1 MYIIKLVDDFND
13 VIDEIK
19 AESENNMREAARE
32 LALNID
38 VGEKIIVE

>member
-19 AESENNMREAARE
+19 ADSESNMREAVRE